1 MGQILFKHK
10 ISVLKIARPKYF
22 PSCLYKGFHVY
33 LEK

>member
-22 PSCLYKGFHVY
+22 PKGFHVY